1 MMEILIV
8 DAEGKVTIPQGI
20 IRKRELRPGDELAVV
35 EAAEG
40 LLLYQGGADAEA
52 MAWWKELSEEERREA
67 KEEAHR
73 YWALSDEERDALW
86 QEEPVSIEEDAEG
99 DEIELPAKNH
109 SA

>member
-1 MMEILIV
+1 MEKLIV

-40 LLLYQGGADAEA
+40 LLLYQGGVDAET
-52 MAWWKELSEEERREA
+52 MAWWNELSEEERREA
-67 KEEAHR
+67 KEEAHC

-86 QEEPVSIEEDAEG
+86 QEQPVSVEG
-99 DEIELPAKNH
+99 GPDYQNRCTG
-109 SA
+109 

>member
-1 MMEILIV
+1 MEILIV
-8 DAEGKVTIPQGI
+8 DAEGKITIPPGI
-20 IRKRELRPGDELAVV
+20 IQKRGLRPGDELALV

-40 LLLYQGGADAEA
+40 LLLYQGGVDAET
-52 MAWWKELSEEERREA
+52 MAWWNDLSEEERRAA

-73 YWALSDEERDALW
+73 YWALSDEERGALW
-86 QEEPVSIEEDAEG
+86 QEEPVSIEEDAER